1 MGGCLAVAA
10 SFAVVASLVAA
21 AVSAASNFWLHRFL
35 LWWHDKL
42 EQQRR
47 WALMLF

>member
-21 AVSAASNFWLHRFL
+21 AVSAAFKL
-35 LWWHDKL
+35 LVASL
-42 EQQRR
+42 PSLV
-47 WALMLF
+47 A